1 MTKKA
6 NIFANLYQL
15 SFEVKEKV
23 IKELIDNDIDVS
35 ETFHPDA
42 DFNIVIGG
50 DGTFIKAVH
59 DSEFSS
65 IPFIG
70 INTGHLGFYNDVK
83 YYEVEE
89 AIKKLKENDFIL
101 NHLKVIDCEI
111 ITDDKT
117 YTYNSINEI
126 VLKAKYTSI
135 MNFDLY
141 VDHVKLQTFAGDG
154 ILFSTPSGSTAYN
167 LSAGGALLCQN
178 LNAFQITPL
187 AAIRSS
193 LHRSLDKSLVVP
205 KETLIRLVPKSRG
218 DVPFSIGVDGIH
230 KEHDNIREIN
240 IKLSDKIINKIV
252 FNPDWFWIN
261 IKEKFI

>member
-1 MTKKA
+1 MIKKA

-23 IKELIDNDIDVS
+23 IKELKNHDIIPCQEFDS
-35 ETFHPDA
+35 NA

-59 DSEFSS
+59 DSEFSQ

-83 YYEVEE
+83 YNEVEE
-89 AIKKLKENDFIL
+89 AIYKLKINDFTV
-101 NHLKVIDCEI
+101 NHLKVIDCEVV
-111 ITDDKT
+111 TDDKR
-117 YTYNSINEI
+117 YFYNSINEI
-126 VLKAKYTSI
+126 VLKAMYTTI

-141 VDHVKLQTFAGDG
+141 VDHVKLQSFAGDG
-154 ILFSTPSGSTAYN
+154 IIFSTPSGSTAYN

-178 LNAFQITPL
+178 LSAFQITPL

-205 KETLIRLVPKSRG
+205 KETVIKIIPKTKY
-218 DVPFSIGVDGIH
+218 DAPFSIGIDGIP
-230 KEHDNIREIN
+230 KEHENIRELN
-240 IKLSDKIINKIV
+240 IKLSDKIINKVV

>member
-1 MTKKA
+1 MTNKA

-23 IKELIDNDIDVS
+23 LRELKNHDIIACEEYDPS
-35 ETFHPDA
+35 A
-42 DFNIVIGG
+42 NFNIVIGG

-59 DSEFSS
+59 DSKFSQ

-83 YYEVEE
+83 YNKVEE
-89 AIKKLKENDFIL
+89 AIYKLKMHDFTL
-101 NHLKVIDCEI
+101 NHLKLIDCEI
-111 ITDDKT
+111 VTDDKT
-117 YTYNSINEI
+117 YFYNSINEI
-126 VLKAKYTSI
+126 VMKAMFTTI
-135 MNFDLY
+135 LNFDLY
-141 VDHVKLQTFAGDG
+141 VDLVKLQSFAGDG
-154 ILFSTPSGSTAYN
+154 IIFSTPSGSTAYN

-178 LNAFQITPL
+178 LDAFQITPL

-205 KETLIRLVPKSRG
+205 KETVIKIIPKFRN
-218 DVPFSIGVDGIH
+218 DAPFSIGIDGIH
-230 KEHDNIREIN
+230 KEHKNIREIN

-252 FNPDWFWIN
+252 FDPDWFWIN